1 MKKQLIKEMLQLAV
15 SHDQINEIVNAYGL
29 IILSSNHLEDCL
41 RDARVRV
48 NKKNYKEIIWEVY
61 QLN

>member
-1 MKKQLIKEMLQLAV
+1 MNKQLIEQRLLLARN
-15 SHDQINEIVNAYGL
+15 HNQINEIVDMYAL
-29 IILSSNHLEDCL
+29 TILLDNHLENCL

-48 NKKNYKEIIWEVY
+48 SKLESEKMNWEIY

>member
-1 MKKQLIKEMLQLAV
+1 MKKQLIKELLQRATN
-15 SHDQINEIVNAYGL
+15 HGQINEVVNAYGL
-29 IILSSNHLEDCL
+29 IILLDNHLEDCL

-48 NKKNYKEIIWEVY
+48 DRINAEMIWEVY

>member
-1 MKKQLIKEMLQLAV
+1 MLQLAV
-15 SHDQINEIVNAYGL
+15 SHDRINEIVDAYAL
-29 IILSSNHLEDCL
+29 TILLDNDLENCL

-48 NKKNYKEIIWEVY
+48 NKKEMEPVNWEEY

>member
-1 MKKQLIKEMLQLAV
+1 MKKELIKEMLLLAR
-15 SHDQINEIVNAYGL
+15 SQERINEIVSEHAL
-29 IILSSNHLEDCL
+29 TILLDNHLENCL

-48 NKKNYKEIIWEVY
+48 DRMNAEIITWEVY